1 MDRILLPRS
10 PVIDQAVLR
19 DRRDRF
25 MHRLGGAAA
34 VIPAAP
40 LVTHHADVEH
50 AFRQNSDFWY
60 LTGFDE
66 PGAVALFLPHKTENP
81 FVMFVAPKEP
91 SAEVWNGFRWGCEG
105 AVEQFGADLAHP
117 IEELEQKLAGY
128 LEGAEGI
135 AFRVGR
141 HPKVEPLVLAAWAQQ
156 LDRAPRS
163 GGAALGLVAP
173 CPLLHELRLR
183 KSPEEL
189 EQMRLAARISAEA
202 HELARQVARPGLNER
217 QVQAVIEQHFLE
229 QGARG
234 PAYGSI
240 VAGGDNACV
249 LHYTANNSE
258 LKDGDLLLIDAGC
271 SVNDYYNGDITR
283 TFPINGRFSG
293 EQRALYELVLAA
305 QEAAVAA
312 VGPGATAEGVHGTAV
327 SVLVEGLLELG
338 LLRGERDGLIEQGAY
353 RHLYMHR
360 TGHWLGLDVHDVGAY
375 RLGEHP
381 MTLEP
386 GMVLTVEPGLYVS
399 DRLPAKPGETEDCKQ
414 ALAFQAT
421 AGTNIGSLPP
431 YEAFCMGG
439 GNSVRGYYDCDLGVG
454 RSFGEATIEYRFPLL
469 KIVSGELFVDGGSAF
484 GSQDNVPGKPGPLLG
499 KPGQGFSVGTGVII
513 TTPVGPLRLEVASQD
528 FTGLWRFNLGVG
540 WKF

>member
-1 MDRILLPRS
+1 MPEPLIDPLLLAERRGRF
-10 PVIDQAVLR
+10 LR
-19 DRRDRF
+19 Q
-25 MHRLGGAAA
+25 LGGAAA

-66 PGAVALFLPHKTENP
+66 PGAVALFLPHRSDNP
-81 FVMFVAPKEP
+81 FVLFVEPKDP
-91 SAEVWNGFRWGCEG
+91 GAEVWNGFRWGCEG
-105 AVEQFGADLAHP
+105 AVAGFGADLAHP
-117 IEELEQKLAGY
+117 RSELAERLGGY

-141 HPKVEPLVLAAWAQQ
+141 HPEVEPLVLKAWARQ

-163 GGAALGLVAP
+163 GHAALGLVAP

-189 EQMRLAARISAEA
+189 LRLREAARISAEA
-202 HELARQVARPGLNER
+202 HELARQVVRPGLNER
-217 QVQAVIEQHFLE
+217 QIQAVIEHHFLE

-249 LHYTANNSE
+249 LHYTANNAA
-258 LKDGDLLLIDAGC
+258 LRPGDLVLIDAGC
-271 SVNDYYNGDITR
+271 SLGDYYNGDITR

-312 VGPGATAEGVHGTAV
+312 VAPGQTAEGVHDTAV
-327 SVLVEGLLELG
+327 RVLVAGLLELG
-338 LLRGERDGLIEQGAY
+338 LLVGTVDGVIEQGAY

-375 RLGEHP
+375 RLGEHHVE
-381 MTLEP
+381 LEP

-399 DRLPAKPGETEDCKQ
+399 DRLAVPEGQPAIDDRWKGIGIRIEDDVAVSEHGHENLTAA
-414 ALAFQAT
+414 ALKA
-421 AGTNIGSLPP
+421 
-431 YEAFCMGG
+431 
-439 GNSVRGYYDCDLGVG
+439 
-454 RSFGEATIEYRFPLL
+454 
-469 KIVSGELFVDGGSAF
+469 
-484 GSQDNVPGKPGPLLG
+484 
-499 KPGQGFSVGTGVII
+499 
-513 TTPVGPLRLEVASQD
+513 PVAMER
-528 FTGLWRFNLGVG
+528 
-540 WKF
+540 